1 MPFYNWFQWGG
12 FLNQSGYKTG
22 QLYGDSLA
30 FGRLMYYHRIMK
42 GTLLDGAYGGVS
54 LELGRYGVP
63 LLPDAPTGLLTSGS
77 LFIGSD
83 TPIGP
88 AYLALW
94 TRGGRQPE
102 LLLLPGPGLLKN
114 LRFRSDTG

>member
-1 MPFYNWFQWGG
+1 M
-12 FLNQSGYKTG
+12 
-22 QLYGDSLA
+22 A

-77 LFIGSD
+77 LFIG
-83 TPIGP
+83 IGHAHRP
-88 AYLALW
+88 GLPGVW
-94 TRGGRQPE
+94 TRAGRQPE